1 MATLDGTQLAA
12 LLQSI
17 QALAVGST
25 AAAQAAAAAP
35 ATAAPAEARL
45 RDDLRHV
52 DKPQRLE
59 AKSFEEEQE
68 KWDDWKHV
76 FLNYL
81 CRVHDG
87 RRVHVRT

>member
-1 MATLDGTQLAA
+1 MATLDGVQLTA

-25 AAAQAAAAAP
+25 AAAQAATAGPGPAAP
-35 ATAAPAEARL
+35 QEARL

-81 CRVHDG
+81 CMMDEEFTV
-87 RRVHVRT
+87 